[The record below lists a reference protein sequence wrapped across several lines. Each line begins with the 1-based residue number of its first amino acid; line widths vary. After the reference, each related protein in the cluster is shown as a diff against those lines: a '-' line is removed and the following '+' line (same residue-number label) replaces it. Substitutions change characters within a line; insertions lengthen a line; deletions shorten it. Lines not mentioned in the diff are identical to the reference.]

1 MKQSLCLLSTMVA
14 LSCMQIEVLAAPK
27 HTTPKSIAAHCAT
40 PGEARPLNTLAI
52 SPDGKTLFSSIFESS
67 ISQWDLTTGKLVRT
81 LSGHQNTINA
91 LALSPNGKYLA
102 SGSSDGTIRV
112 WLTTNGTLVRSLKSS
127 ANALK
132 ISPDGQ
138 LLASNYNNMVN
149 LWRLETGELLKS
161 LSGRDREITSLDF
174 TSDSKV
180 LASGSSET
188 VTVWDVVSSRVLH
201 TLTWA
206 DPDVS
211 SGFAMLA
218 ITPDGR
224 SVIAGPSLTQ
234 FGYKQNAIYRWDLT
248 TGQLDATLEALL
260 HDWVNGIAVTPDGKT
275 LVTGNFGITL
285 WDLASGKKI
294 YDSPAS
300 RDDVTGLTISH
311 DGRTLAVITQWN
323 GLKLWDLASR
333 QFTRVL
339 LPNCPTPGD

>member
-1 MKQSLCLLSTMVA
+1 
-14 LSCMQIEVLAAPK
+14 MQIQVLAAPK
-27 HTTPKSIAAHCAT
+27 HTTLKSTAAHCAT
-40 PGEARPLNTLAI
+40 PGKAMPLNTVAI

-67 ISQWDLTTGKLVRT
+67 ISQWDLTTGKLVKT
-81 LSGHQNTINA
+81 LSGHQDTIYA
-91 LALSPNGKYLA
+91 LVLSPNGKYLV

-112 WLTTNGTLVRSLKSS
+112 WLTANGTLLRSLKYS

-138 LLASNYNNMVN
+138 LLASNYNNMVK

-161 LSGRDREITSLDF
+161 LSGRDQEITSLDF
-174 TSDSKV
+174 TPDSKI

-188 VTVWDVVSSRVLH
+188 VTVWNVVSGRVLH
-201 TLTWA
+201 TLTWK
-206 DPDVS
+206 DPNLS
-211 SGFAMLA
+211 SGFAMLV

-234 FGYKQNAIYRWDLT
+234 FGHKQNAIYRWDLA
-248 TGQLDATLEALL
+248 TGQLDSRLEALE
-260 HDWVNGIAVTPDGKT
+260 HNWVNGIAVTPDGKT

-285 WDLASGKKI
+285 WDLTSGKKI

-300 RDDVTGLTISH
+300 HNDPTGLTISP
-311 DGRTLAVITQWN
+311 DGKTLAVITQWK

-333 QFTRVL
+333 KFTRVL
-339 LPNCPTPGD
+339 LPNCPTPSD

>member
-14 LSCMQIEVLAAPK
+14 LSCMQMVVLAAPK
-27 HTTPKSIAAHCAT
+27 HTTPKSTAARCAT
-40 PGEARPLNTLAI
+40 PGEPMPLNTVAI

-67 ISQWDLTTGKLVRT
+67 ISQWDLTTGKLVKT
-81 LSGHQNTINA
+81 LSGHQDTIYS

-112 WLTTNGTLVRSLKSS
+112 WLTANGTLVRSLKSS
-127 ANALK
+127 GRALK

-138 LLASNYNNMVN
+138 ILASHYGNIVK
-149 LWRLETGELLKS
+149 LWHLETGKLLKS
-161 LSGRDREITSLDF
+161 LSGRAQEVTSLDF
-174 TSDSKV
+174 TPDSKI
-180 LASGSSET
+180 LASGSFET
-188 VTVWDVVSSRVLH
+188 VTVWDVVSGRVLH

-206 DPDVS
+206 NPDVS
-211 SGFAMLA
+211 SGFAVLV

-234 FGYKQNAIYRWDLT
+234 FGYKQNAIYRWDLA
-248 TGQLDATLEALL
+248 TGQLDSTLEALYN
-260 HDWVNGIAVTPDGKT
+260 WVYGIAVTPDGKT
-275 LVTGNFGITL
+275 LVTGNAGITL

-294 YDSPAS
+294 YDSPIS
-300 RDDVTGLTISH
+300 HDDPTGLTISP
-311 DGRTLAVITQWN
+311 DGKTLAIITQWK

-339 LPNCPTPGD
+339 LPNCLTPSD

>member
-1 MKQSLCLLSTMVA
+1 MKQLLCLLTATIA
-14 LSCMQIEVLAAPK
+14 LTFPQVTVWAVPK
-27 HTTPKSIAAHCAT
+27 HTPPPSTLAHCKNRAY
-40 PGEARPLNTLAI
+40 AMPLNNVAI

-67 ISQWDLTTGKLVRT
+67 ISQWDLTTGKLVKT
-81 LSGHQNTINA
+81 LSGHQDTIYA

-112 WLTTNGTLVRSLKSS
+112 WLTANGTLVRSLKSS

-138 LLASNYNNMVN
+138 LLASNYNNMVK

-174 TSDSKV
+174 TPDSKI
-180 LASGSSET
+180 LASGSFET
-188 VTVWDVVSSRVLH
+188 VTVWHIVSGRVLH
-201 TLTWA
+201 TLTWK
-206 DPDVS
+206 DPNVS
-211 SGFAMLA
+211 SGFAMLV

-234 FGYKQNAIYRWDLT
+234 FGYKQNAIYRWDLA
-248 TGQLDATLEALL
+248 TGQLDSTLEALL
-260 HDWVNGIAVTPDGKT
+260 GDWVNGIAVTPDGKT

-285 WDLASGKKI
+285 WDLTSGKKT
-294 YDSPAS
+294 YESPAS
-300 RDDVTGLTISH
+300 HDDPTGLAISP
-311 DGRTLAVITQWN
+311 DGKTLAIVTQWQ

-339 LPNCPTPGD
+339 LPNCPTPSD